1 MFGFGKKS
9 APAPAPSGDSEQAA
23 APGEAG
29 RQTPASG
36 GRASANG
43 DVKLPSRPSPLAGMS
58 ERLLKQTEA
67 PPPDTSALNSQVVQ
81 AVQMSN
87 SETAGYAP
95 SQIAIAPNM
104 MISQASGLVAQS
116 AASYFDGVSKIAL
129 ASQAILLRQ
138 MTQNI
143 AENKLA
149 QAAEDALG
157 ALATDLLMGA
167 AAAVA
172 AAAGGDRGGIGQLR
186 HRQDRPEHRQVQ
198 RDPRQSRRQGHPI
211 VATTDG
217 AGGARPWHRRA
228 VMAYFKLE
236 EPVRFHRYP
245 FDFHS
250 HFAGILPV
258 ESNSRWTRDRRVFRV
273 GERQVS
279 LEKGQELSLIG
290 LLMSARGV
298 APDVDGKALEEARQA
313 AHYELFELALQR
325 MVRRNPFA
333 ATDRQGYL
341 RGECAAENIYL
352 ACLILAQRFGR
363 TSPPAAIDQPAIYL
377 GTLELLGAS
386 AVRDSETDQFVRY
399 FNRKIWSGN
408 KYTPFDD
415 AYWARGAI
423 RDRHPGEFAC
433 LTLGFLLHEGISHT
447 QTATGEDEV
456 AVLDSLFEQFNASEK
471 TVYRLL
477 AHTAHGYASEA
488 AFDAELHRILRHFE
502 IQQGQP
508 PQARLVGIDLLGMET
523 ATGLYRQFFDFLLGQ
538 AAVFR
543 RYLDGKPETRKVVL
557 HIHCGEGTGVSDDNR
572 SLCGYFLRNAN
583 ALDDFYAALSAYAW
597 KCYGNT
603 IGQGKARLRE
613 RENLQDRDKAP
624 SALAGLF
631 DELFF
636 GNSLTS
642 SGLRLRR
649 FDITSG
655 TTQALVA
662 YYARTNVVNLCQALA
677 SRDADGNSY
686 YRRLLESD
694 LFSLRIGH
702 AYYYRNY
709 LASKFPELCFDTNL
723 GSNFITGASGLFDS
737 LQEYRLNRGLR
748 HLDGY
753 VGTDQLKELSLAIA
767 YQGEQRLDPQQMQYV
782 HALAESQ
789 SGFDELGEHL
799 PGTPGWA
806 KPALERFF
814 VSQCALYRS
823 EEDRYFQF
831 EAYRRLFAQV
841 LNWRSYLLG
850 ADGQGVEHSNVQDE
864 AIRMALLL
872 NYAAADR
879 HGRVPV
885 ASLEN
890 AQRLL
895 VQLGSAYWEETIG
908 AVDLAGAPHR
918 DRELQR
924 FEGFAAPASVVRI
937 STRSS

>member
-1 MFGFGKKS
+1 
-9 APAPAPSGDSEQAA
+9 
-23 APGEAG
+23 
-29 RQTPASG
+29 
-36 GRASANG
+36 
-43 DVKLPSRPSPLAGMS
+43 
-58 ERLLKQTEA
+58 
-67 PPPDTSALNSQVVQ
+67 
-81 AVQMSN
+81 
-87 SETAGYAP
+87 
-95 SQIAIAPNM
+95 
-104 MISQASGLVAQS
+104 
-116 AASYFDGVSKIAL
+116 
-129 ASQAILLRQ
+129 
-138 MTQNI
+138 
-143 AENKLA
+143 
-149 QAAEDALG
+149 
-157 ALATDLLMGA
+157 
-167 AAAVA
+167 
-172 AAAGGDRGGIGQLR
+172 
-186 HRQDRPEHRQVQ
+186 
-198 RDPRQSRRQGHPI
+198 
-211 VATTDG
+211 
-217 AGGARPWHRRA
+217 
-228 VMAYFKLE
+228 MAYFKLE

-298 APDVDGKALEEARQA
+298 APEVDGKALEEARQA

-333 ATDRQGYL
+333 TTDRQGYL

-471 TVYRLL
+471 TAYRLL

-543 RYLDGKPETRKVVL
+543 RYLDCKPETRKVVL

-603 IGQGKARLRE
+603 IRQGKARLRE

-636 GNSLTS
+636 GNSLTA

-806 KPALERFF
+806 KPALEQFF
-814 VSQCALYRS
+814 ASQCALYRS

>member
-1 MFGFGKKS
+1 MSDRGRTLMVQGTTSDAGKS
-9 APAPAPSGDSEQAA
+9 TLVTALC
-23 APGEAG
+23 
-29 RQTPASG
+29 RW
-36 GRASANG
+36 
-43 DVKLPSRPSPLAGMS
+43 LARRGVAVVPFKPQNM
-58 ERLLKQTEA
+58 
-67 PPPDTSALNSQVVQ
+67 ALNSAVTAAGGEIGRAQ
-81 AVQMSN
+81 AVQAQACRLAPHTDMNPVLLKPNTDIGAQVIIHGRAVTSMDAAAYHDYKRVAMEAVLA
-87 SETAGYAP
+87 SHGRLAAAYRGVMVEGAGSPAEINLRAND
-95 SQIAIAPNM
+95 IANM
-104 MISQASGLVAQS
+104 GFAEAVDCPVILVA
-116 AASYFDGVSKIAL
+116 DI
-129 ASQAILLRQ
+129 
-138 MTQNI
+138 
-143 AENKLA
+143 
-149 QAAEDALG
+149 
-157 ALATDLLMGA
+157 
-167 AAAVA
+167 
-172 AAAGGDRGGIGQLR
+172 DRGG
-186 HRQDRPEHRQVQ
+186 V
-198 RDPRQSRRQGHPI
+198 
-211 VATTDG
+211 
-217 AGGARPWHRRA
+217 
-228 VMAYFKLE
+228 
-236 EPVRFHRYP
+236 
-245 FDFHS
+245 
-250 HFAGILPV
+250 FAHLV
-258 ESNSRWTRDRRVFRV
+258 
-273 GERQVS
+273 
-279 LEKGQELSLIG
+279 
-290 LLMSARGV
+290 
-298 APDVDGKALEEARQA
+298 
-313 AHYELFELALQR
+313 
-325 MVRRNPFA
+325 
-333 ATDRQGYL
+333 
-341 RGECAAENIYL
+341 
-352 ACLILAQRFGR
+352 
-363 TSPPAAIDQPAIYL
+363 

-471 TVYRLL
+471 TAYRLL

-603 IGQGKARLRE
+603 IRQGKARLRE

-806 KPALERFF
+806 KPALEQFF

>member
-1 MFGFGKKS
+1 
-9 APAPAPSGDSEQAA
+9 
-23 APGEAG
+23 
-29 RQTPASG
+29 
-36 GRASANG
+36 
-43 DVKLPSRPSPLAGMS
+43 
-58 ERLLKQTEA
+58 
-67 PPPDTSALNSQVVQ
+67 
-81 AVQMSN
+81 
-87 SETAGYAP
+87 
-95 SQIAIAPNM
+95 
-104 MISQASGLVAQS
+104 
-116 AASYFDGVSKIAL
+116 
-129 ASQAILLRQ
+129 
-138 MTQNI
+138 
-143 AENKLA
+143 
-149 QAAEDALG
+149 
-157 ALATDLLMGA
+157 
-167 AAAVA
+167 
-172 AAAGGDRGGIGQLR
+172 
-186 HRQDRPEHRQVQ
+186 
-198 RDPRQSRRQGHPI
+198 
-211 VATTDG
+211 
-217 AGGARPWHRRA
+217 
-228 VMAYFKLE
+228 MAYFKLE

-258 ESNSRWTRDRRVFRV
+258 ESNSRWTRDRRIFRV

-298 APDVDGKALEEARQA
+298 APEVDGKALEEARQA

-471 TVYRLL
+471 TAYRLL

-603 IGQGKARLRE
+603 IRQGKARLRE

-806 KPALERFF
+806 KPALEQFF
-814 VSQCALYRS
+814 ASQCALYRS

-850 ADGQGVEHSNVQDE
+850 ADDQGVEHSNVQDE

-924 FEGFAAPASVVRI
+924 FEGFAAPPRSCASPPAAVEERPMSAYARYI
-937 STRSS
+937 RRRALAAADRPAQRSPDASEETRDQPPPQQAGERKAPAGNIGQRCGQALGRAETARMSTHPRRSVMKEELETLVTQVKALLTECLQGWLQALSQGDSVDDPASLGQLAVQLSTAYSTLQAAAAAYPGDTGGSAQAPSADGTQQY

>member
-1 MFGFGKKS
+1 
-9 APAPAPSGDSEQAA
+9 
-23 APGEAG
+23 
-29 RQTPASG
+29 
-36 GRASANG
+36 
-43 DVKLPSRPSPLAGMS
+43 
-58 ERLLKQTEA
+58 
-67 PPPDTSALNSQVVQ
+67 
-81 AVQMSN
+81 
-87 SETAGYAP
+87 
-95 SQIAIAPNM
+95 
-104 MISQASGLVAQS
+104 
-116 AASYFDGVSKIAL
+116 
-129 ASQAILLRQ
+129 
-138 MTQNI
+138 
-143 AENKLA
+143 
-149 QAAEDALG
+149 
-157 ALATDLLMGA
+157 
-167 AAAVA
+167 
-172 AAAGGDRGGIGQLR
+172 
-186 HRQDRPEHRQVQ
+186 
-198 RDPRQSRRQGHPI
+198 
-211 VATTDG
+211 
-217 AGGARPWHRRA
+217 
-228 VMAYFKLE
+228 MAYFKLE

-298 APDVDGKALEEARQA
+298 APEVDGKALEEARQA

-471 TVYRLL
+471 TAYRLL

-603 IGQGKARLRE
+603 IRQGKARLRE

-806 KPALERFF
+806 KPALEQFF
-814 VSQCALYRS
+814 ASQCALYRS

-924 FEGFAAPASVVRI
+924 FEGFAAPPRSCASPPAAVEERPMSAYARYI
-937 STRSS
+937 RRRALAAADRPAQRSPDASEETRDQPPPQQAGERKAPAGNIGQRCGQALGRAETARMSTHPRRSVMKEELETLVTQVKALLTECLQGWLQALSQGDSVDDPASLGQLAVQLSTAYSTLQAAAAAYPGDTGGSAQAPSADGTQQY

>member
-1 MFGFGKKS
+1 
-9 APAPAPSGDSEQAA
+9 
-23 APGEAG
+23 
-29 RQTPASG
+29 
-36 GRASANG
+36 
-43 DVKLPSRPSPLAGMS
+43 
-58 ERLLKQTEA
+58 
-67 PPPDTSALNSQVVQ
+67 
-81 AVQMSN
+81 
-87 SETAGYAP
+87 
-95 SQIAIAPNM
+95 
-104 MISQASGLVAQS
+104 
-116 AASYFDGVSKIAL
+116 
-129 ASQAILLRQ
+129 
-138 MTQNI
+138 
-143 AENKLA
+143 
-149 QAAEDALG
+149 
-157 ALATDLLMGA
+157 
-167 AAAVA
+167 
-172 AAAGGDRGGIGQLR
+172 
-186 HRQDRPEHRQVQ
+186 
-198 RDPRQSRRQGHPI
+198 
-211 VATTDG
+211 
-217 AGGARPWHRRA
+217 
-228 VMAYFKLE
+228 MAYFKLE

-298 APDVDGKALEEARQA
+298 APEVDGKALEEARQA

-471 TVYRLL
+471 TAYRLL

-543 RYLDGKPETRKVVL
+543 HYLDGKPETRKVVL

-603 IGQGKARLRE
+603 IRQGKARLRE

-636 GNSLTS
+636 GNSLTA

-806 KPALERFF
+806 KPALEQFF
-814 VSQCALYRS
+814 ASQCALYRS

-879 HGRVPV
+879 HGRVPA

-924 FEGFAAPASVVRI
+924 FEGFAAPPRSCASPPAAVEERPMSAYARYIRRRALAAADRPAQRSPDASEEARDQPPPSRPASGKRLLEI
-937 STRSS
+937 SDSDAAKLLAVLKLLG

>member
-1 MFGFGKKS
+1 
-9 APAPAPSGDSEQAA
+9 
-23 APGEAG
+23 
-29 RQTPASG
+29 
-36 GRASANG
+36 
-43 DVKLPSRPSPLAGMS
+43 
-58 ERLLKQTEA
+58 
-67 PPPDTSALNSQVVQ
+67 
-81 AVQMSN
+81 
-87 SETAGYAP
+87 
-95 SQIAIAPNM
+95 
-104 MISQASGLVAQS
+104 
-116 AASYFDGVSKIAL
+116 
-129 ASQAILLRQ
+129 
-138 MTQNI
+138 
-143 AENKLA
+143 
-149 QAAEDALG
+149 
-157 ALATDLLMGA
+157 
-167 AAAVA
+167 
-172 AAAGGDRGGIGQLR
+172 
-186 HRQDRPEHRQVQ
+186 
-198 RDPRQSRRQGHPI
+198 
-211 VATTDG
+211 
-217 AGGARPWHRRA
+217 
-228 VMAYFKLE
+228 MAYFKLE

-298 APDVDGKALEEARQA
+298 TPDVDGKALEEARQA

-363 TSPPAAIDQPAIYL
+363 SSPPAAIDQPAIYL

-471 TVYRLL
+471 TAYRLL

-603 IGQGKARLRE
+603 IRQGKARLRE

-636 GNSLTS
+636 GNSLTA

-806 KPALERFF
+806 KPALEQFF
-814 VSQCALYRS
+814 ASQCALYRS

-879 HGRVPV
+879 HGRVPA

-924 FEGFAAPASVVRI
+924 FEGFAAPSSVVRI

>member
-1 MFGFGKKS
+1 
-9 APAPAPSGDSEQAA
+9 
-23 APGEAG
+23 
-29 RQTPASG
+29 
-36 GRASANG
+36 
-43 DVKLPSRPSPLAGMS
+43 
-58 ERLLKQTEA
+58 
-67 PPPDTSALNSQVVQ
+67 
-81 AVQMSN
+81 
-87 SETAGYAP
+87 
-95 SQIAIAPNM
+95 
-104 MISQASGLVAQS
+104 
-116 AASYFDGVSKIAL
+116 
-129 ASQAILLRQ
+129 
-138 MTQNI
+138 
-143 AENKLA
+143 
-149 QAAEDALG
+149 
-157 ALATDLLMGA
+157 
-167 AAAVA
+167 
-172 AAAGGDRGGIGQLR
+172 
-186 HRQDRPEHRQVQ
+186 
-198 RDPRQSRRQGHPI
+198 
-211 VATTDG
+211 
-217 AGGARPWHRRA
+217 
-228 VMAYFKLE
+228 MAYFKLE

-377 GTLELLGAS
+377 GTLELLDAS

-456 AVLDSLFEQFNASEK
+456 AFLDSLFEQFNASEK
-471 TVYRLL
+471 TAYRLL

-543 RYLDGKPETRKVVL
+543 HYLDGKPETRKVVL

-603 IGQGKARLRE
+603 IRQGKARLRE

-636 GNSLTS
+636 GNSLTA

-806 KPALERFF
+806 KPALEQFF

-918 DRELQR
+918 TESCSASKGSPPPPRSCASPPAAVEERPMSAYARYIRRRALAAADRPAQR
-924 FEGFAAPASVVRI
+924 SPDASEETRDQPPPSRPASGKRLLEI
-937 STRSS
+937 SDSDAAKLLAVLKLLG

>member
-1 MFGFGKKS
+1 
-9 APAPAPSGDSEQAA
+9 
-23 APGEAG
+23 
-29 RQTPASG
+29 
-36 GRASANG
+36 
-43 DVKLPSRPSPLAGMS
+43 
-58 ERLLKQTEA
+58 
-67 PPPDTSALNSQVVQ
+67 
-81 AVQMSN
+81 
-87 SETAGYAP
+87 
-95 SQIAIAPNM
+95 
-104 MISQASGLVAQS
+104 
-116 AASYFDGVSKIAL
+116 
-129 ASQAILLRQ
+129 
-138 MTQNI
+138 
-143 AENKLA
+143 
-149 QAAEDALG
+149 
-157 ALATDLLMGA
+157 
-167 AAAVA
+167 
-172 AAAGGDRGGIGQLR
+172 
-186 HRQDRPEHRQVQ
+186 
-198 RDPRQSRRQGHPI
+198 
-211 VATTDG
+211 
-217 AGGARPWHRRA
+217 
-228 VMAYFKLE
+228 MAYFKLE

-298 APDVDGKALEEARQA
+298 APEVDGKALEEARQA

-471 TVYRLL
+471 TAYRLL

-603 IGQGKARLRE
+603 IRQGKARLRE

-806 KPALERFF
+806 KPALEQFF

-924 FEGFAAPASVVRI
+924 FEGFAAPPRSCASPPAAVEERPMSAYARYIRRRALAAADRPAQRSPDASEETRDQPPPSRPASGKRLLEI
-937 STRSS
+937 SDSDAAKLLAVLKLLG

>member
-1 MFGFGKKS
+1 
-9 APAPAPSGDSEQAA
+9 
-23 APGEAG
+23 
-29 RQTPASG
+29 
-36 GRASANG
+36 
-43 DVKLPSRPSPLAGMS
+43 
-58 ERLLKQTEA
+58 
-67 PPPDTSALNSQVVQ
+67 
-81 AVQMSN
+81 
-87 SETAGYAP
+87 
-95 SQIAIAPNM
+95 
-104 MISQASGLVAQS
+104 
-116 AASYFDGVSKIAL
+116 
-129 ASQAILLRQ
+129 
-138 MTQNI
+138 
-143 AENKLA
+143 
-149 QAAEDALG
+149 
-157 ALATDLLMGA
+157 
-167 AAAVA
+167 
-172 AAAGGDRGGIGQLR
+172 
-186 HRQDRPEHRQVQ
+186 
-198 RDPRQSRRQGHPI
+198 
-211 VATTDG
+211 
-217 AGGARPWHRRA
+217 
-228 VMAYFKLE
+228 MAYFKLE

-377 GTLELLGAS
+377 GTLELLDAS

-456 AVLDSLFEQFNASEK
+456 AFLDSLFEQFNASEK
-471 TVYRLL
+471 TAYRLL

-543 RYLDGKPETRKVVL
+543 HYLDGKPETRKVVL

-603 IGQGKARLRE
+603 IRQGKARLRE

-636 GNSLTS
+636 GNSLTA

-806 KPALERFF
+806 KPALEQFF
-814 VSQCALYRS
+814 ASQCALYRS

-908 AVDLAGAPHR
+908 AVDLAGARPIGTESCSASKGSPPPPRSCASPPAAVEERPMSAYARYIRRRALAAADRPAQRSPDASEETR
-918 DRELQR
+918 DQPPPSR
-924 FEGFAAPASVVRI
+924 PASGKRLLEI
-937 STRSS
+937 SDSDAAKLLAVLKLLG

>member
-167 AAAVA
+167 APP
-172 AAAGGDRGGIGQLR
+172 GSGGGRGDRGGIGQLR
-186 HRQDRPEHRQVQ
+186 HRQDRPEHCQVQ

-471 TVYRLL
+471 TAYRLL

-572 SLCGYFLRNAN
+572 SLSGYFLRNAN

-603 IGQGKARLRE
+603 IRQGKARLRE

-806 KPALERFF
+806 KPALEQFF

>member
-1 MFGFGKKS
+1 MSDRGRTLMVQGTTSDAGKS
-9 APAPAPSGDSEQAA
+9 TLVTALC
-23 APGEAG
+23 
-29 RQTPASG
+29 RW
-36 GRASANG
+36 
-43 DVKLPSRPSPLAGMS
+43 LARRGVAVVPFKPQNM
-58 ERLLKQTEA
+58 
-67 PPPDTSALNSQVVQ
+67 ALNSAVTADGGEIGRAQ
-81 AVQMSN
+81 AVQAQACRLAPHTDMNPVLLKPNTDIGAQVIIHGRAVTSMDAAAYHDYKRVAMEAVLA
-87 SETAGYAP
+87 SHGRLAAAYRVVMVEGAGSPAEINLRAND
-95 SQIAIAPNM
+95 IANM
-104 MISQASGLVAQS
+104 GFAEAVDCPVILVA
-116 AASYFDGVSKIAL
+116 DI
-129 ASQAILLRQ
+129 
-138 MTQNI
+138 
-143 AENKLA
+143 
-149 QAAEDALG
+149 
-157 ALATDLLMGA
+157 
-167 AAAVA
+167 
-172 AAAGGDRGGIGQLR
+172 DRGG
-186 HRQDRPEHRQVQ
+186 V
-198 RDPRQSRRQGHPI
+198 
-211 VATTDG
+211 
-217 AGGARPWHRRA
+217 
-228 VMAYFKLE
+228 
-236 EPVRFHRYP
+236 
-245 FDFHS
+245 
-250 HFAGILPV
+250 FAHLV
-258 ESNSRWTRDRRVFRV
+258 
-273 GERQVS
+273 
-279 LEKGQELSLIG
+279 
-290 LLMSARGV
+290 
-298 APDVDGKALEEARQA
+298 
-313 AHYELFELALQR
+313 
-325 MVRRNPFA
+325 
-333 ATDRQGYL
+333 
-341 RGECAAENIYL
+341 
-352 ACLILAQRFGR
+352 
-363 TSPPAAIDQPAIYL
+363 

-471 TVYRLL
+471 TAYRLL

-806 KPALERFF
+806 KPALEQFF
-814 VSQCALYRS
+814 ASQCALYRS

>member
-1 MFGFGKKS
+1 
-9 APAPAPSGDSEQAA
+9 
-23 APGEAG
+23 
-29 RQTPASG
+29 
-36 GRASANG
+36 
-43 DVKLPSRPSPLAGMS
+43 
-58 ERLLKQTEA
+58 
-67 PPPDTSALNSQVVQ
+67 
-81 AVQMSN
+81 
-87 SETAGYAP
+87 
-95 SQIAIAPNM
+95 
-104 MISQASGLVAQS
+104 
-116 AASYFDGVSKIAL
+116 
-129 ASQAILLRQ
+129 
-138 MTQNI
+138 
-143 AENKLA
+143 
-149 QAAEDALG
+149 
-157 ALATDLLMGA
+157 
-167 AAAVA
+167 
-172 AAAGGDRGGIGQLR
+172 
-186 HRQDRPEHRQVQ
+186 
-198 RDPRQSRRQGHPI
+198 
-211 VATTDG
+211 
-217 AGGARPWHRRA
+217 
-228 VMAYFKLE
+228 MAYFKLE

-298 APDVDGKALEEARQA
+298 APEVDGKALEEARQA

-447 QTATGEDEV
+447 QTAAGEDEV

-471 TVYRLL
+471 TAYRLL

-603 IGQGKARLRE
+603 IRQGKARLRE

-789 SGFDELGEHL
+789 SGFDELGGHL

-806 KPALERFF
+806 KPALEQFF
-814 VSQCALYRS
+814 ASQCALYRS

-908 AVDLAGAPHR
+908 AVDLAGAPIGTESCSASKGSPPPPRSCASPPAAVEERPMSAYARYIRRRALAAADRPAQRSPDASEETR
-918 DRELQR
+918 DQPPP
-924 FEGFAAPASVVRI
+924 PAGRRAESACWKYR
-937 STRSS
+937 TAMRPSSWPC

>member
-1 MFGFGKKS
+1 
-9 APAPAPSGDSEQAA
+9 
-23 APGEAG
+23 
-29 RQTPASG
+29 
-36 GRASANG
+36 
-43 DVKLPSRPSPLAGMS
+43 
-58 ERLLKQTEA
+58 
-67 PPPDTSALNSQVVQ
+67 
-81 AVQMSN
+81 
-87 SETAGYAP
+87 
-95 SQIAIAPNM
+95 
-104 MISQASGLVAQS
+104 
-116 AASYFDGVSKIAL
+116 
-129 ASQAILLRQ
+129 
-138 MTQNI
+138 
-143 AENKLA
+143 
-149 QAAEDALG
+149 
-157 ALATDLLMGA
+157 
-167 AAAVA
+167 
-172 AAAGGDRGGIGQLR
+172 
-186 HRQDRPEHRQVQ
+186 
-198 RDPRQSRRQGHPI
+198 
-211 VATTDG
+211 
-217 AGGARPWHRRA
+217 
-228 VMAYFKLE
+228 MAYFKLE

-298 APDVDGKALEEARQA
+298 APEVDGKALEEARQA

-471 TVYRLL
+471 TAYRLL

-603 IGQGKARLRE
+603 IRQGKARLRE

-636 GNSLTS
+636 GNSLTA

-694 LFSLRIGH
+694 LFSLR
-702 AYYYRNY
+702 
-709 LASKFPELCFDTNL
+709 
-723 GSNFITGASGLFDS
+723 
-737 LQEYRLNRGLR
+737 
-748 HLDGY
+748 
-753 VGTDQLKELSLAIA
+753 
-767 YQGEQRLDPQQMQYV
+767 
-782 HALAESQ
+782 
-789 SGFDELGEHL
+789 
-799 PGTPGWA
+799 
-806 KPALERFF
+806 
-814 VSQCALYRS
+814 
-823 EEDRYFQF
+823 
-831 EAYRRLFAQV
+831 
-841 LNWRSYLLG
+841 
-850 ADGQGVEHSNVQDE
+850 
-864 AIRMALLL
+864 
-872 NYAAADR
+872 
-879 HGRVPV
+879 
-885 ASLEN
+885 
-890 AQRLL
+890 
-895 VQLGSAYWEETIG
+895 
-908 AVDLAGAPHR
+908 
-918 DRELQR
+918 
-924 FEGFAAPASVVRI
+924 
-937 STRSS
+937 

>member
-1 MFGFGKKS
+1 
-9 APAPAPSGDSEQAA
+9 
-23 APGEAG
+23 
-29 RQTPASG
+29 
-36 GRASANG
+36 
-43 DVKLPSRPSPLAGMS
+43 
-58 ERLLKQTEA
+58 
-67 PPPDTSALNSQVVQ
+67 
-81 AVQMSN
+81 
-87 SETAGYAP
+87 
-95 SQIAIAPNM
+95 
-104 MISQASGLVAQS
+104 
-116 AASYFDGVSKIAL
+116 
-129 ASQAILLRQ
+129 
-138 MTQNI
+138 
-143 AENKLA
+143 
-149 QAAEDALG
+149 
-157 ALATDLLMGA
+157 
-167 AAAVA
+167 
-172 AAAGGDRGGIGQLR
+172 
-186 HRQDRPEHRQVQ
+186 
-198 RDPRQSRRQGHPI
+198 
-211 VATTDG
+211 
-217 AGGARPWHRRA
+217 
-228 VMAYFKLE
+228 MAYFKLE

-298 APDVDGKALEEARQA
+298 APEVDGKALEEARQA

-471 TVYRLL
+471 TAYRLL

-603 IGQGKARLRE
+603 IRQGKARLRE

-806 KPALERFF
+806 KPALEQFF

-924 FEGFAAPASVVRI
+924 FEGFAAPPPRSCASPPAAVEERPMSAYARYIRRRALAAADRPAQRSPDASEETRDQPPPSRPASGKRLLEI
-937 STRSS
+937 SDSDAAKLLAVLKLLG

>member
-1 MFGFGKKS
+1 
-9 APAPAPSGDSEQAA
+9 
-23 APGEAG
+23 
-29 RQTPASG
+29 
-36 GRASANG
+36 
-43 DVKLPSRPSPLAGMS
+43 
-58 ERLLKQTEA
+58 
-67 PPPDTSALNSQVVQ
+67 
-81 AVQMSN
+81 
-87 SETAGYAP
+87 
-95 SQIAIAPNM
+95 
-104 MISQASGLVAQS
+104 
-116 AASYFDGVSKIAL
+116 
-129 ASQAILLRQ
+129 
-138 MTQNI
+138 
-143 AENKLA
+143 
-149 QAAEDALG
+149 
-157 ALATDLLMGA
+157 
-167 AAAVA
+167 
-172 AAAGGDRGGIGQLR
+172 
-186 HRQDRPEHRQVQ
+186 
-198 RDPRQSRRQGHPI
+198 
-211 VATTDG
+211 
-217 AGGARPWHRRA
+217 
-228 VMAYFKLE
+228 MAYFKLE

-298 APDVDGKALEEARQA
+298 APEVDGKALEEARQA

-471 TVYRLL
+471 TAYRLL

-603 IGQGKARLRE
+603 IRQGKARLRE

-624 SALAGLF
+624 SVLAGLF

-806 KPALERFF
+806 KPALEQFF

>member
-172 AAAGGDRGGIGQLR
+172 AAAGAIEAESASFAIDKIDQSIAKYSETLASRGGK
-186 HRQDRPEHRQVQ
+186 DA
-198 RDPRQSRRQGHPI
+198 I
-211 VATTDG
+211 VATTGG
-217 AGGARPWHRRA
+217 AGGVRPWHRRA

-298 APDVDGKALEEARQA
+298 APEVDGKALEEARQA

-447 QTATGEDEV
+447 QTATG
-456 AVLDSLFEQFNASEK
+456 K
-471 TVYRLL
+471 TRWPSSIPCSNNSTPPRRPP
-477 AHTAHGYASEA
+477 TACSPTPRMAMPAKPPSMPSCTGSSVISKYSRGS
-488 AFDAELHRILRHFE
+488 HRR
-502 IQQGQP
+502 
-508 PQARLVGIDLLGMET
+508 RLVGIDLLGMET

-603 IGQGKARLRE
+603 IRQGKARLRE

-636 GNSLTS
+636 GNSLTA

-806 KPALERFF
+806 KPALEQFF
-814 VSQCALYRS
+814 ASQCALYRS

>member
-1 MFGFGKKS
+1 
-9 APAPAPSGDSEQAA
+9 
-23 APGEAG
+23 
-29 RQTPASG
+29 
-36 GRASANG
+36 
-43 DVKLPSRPSPLAGMS
+43 
-58 ERLLKQTEA
+58 
-67 PPPDTSALNSQVVQ
+67 
-81 AVQMSN
+81 
-87 SETAGYAP
+87 
-95 SQIAIAPNM
+95 
-104 MISQASGLVAQS
+104 
-116 AASYFDGVSKIAL
+116 
-129 ASQAILLRQ
+129 
-138 MTQNI
+138 
-143 AENKLA
+143 
-149 QAAEDALG
+149 
-157 ALATDLLMGA
+157 
-167 AAAVA
+167 
-172 AAAGGDRGGIGQLR
+172 
-186 HRQDRPEHRQVQ
+186 
-198 RDPRQSRRQGHPI
+198 
-211 VATTDG
+211 
-217 AGGARPWHRRA
+217 
-228 VMAYFKLE
+228 
-236 EPVRFHRYP
+236 
-245 FDFHS
+245 
-250 HFAGILPV
+250 
-258 ESNSRWTRDRRVFRV
+258 
-273 GERQVS
+273 
-279 LEKGQELSLIG
+279 
-290 LLMSARGV
+290 
-298 APDVDGKALEEARQA
+298 
-313 AHYELFELALQR
+313 

-471 TVYRLL
+471 TAYRLL

-523 ATGLYRQFFDFLLGQ
+523 ATGLYRQFFDFLLEQ

-603 IGQGKARLRE
+603 IRQGKARLRE

-806 KPALERFF
+806 KPALEQFF
-814 VSQCALYRS
+814 VSRCALYRS
-823 EEDRYFQF
+823 EEDRYFSSKPTG
-831 EAYRRLFAQV
+831 ASSPRSSTGAPICWAPTARVSSTPTYRTKRSA
-841 LNWRSYLLG
+841 WRSCSTMPPRTATAGYRSLRWRMPNACWCNWAAPTG
-850 ADGQGVEHSNVQDE
+850 RKPSAPSTWPARPIGTESCSASKGSPPPPRSCASPPAAVEERPMS
-864 AIRMALLL
+864 AYARYIRRRAL
-872 NYAAADR
+872 AAADR
-879 HGRVPV
+879 P
-885 ASLEN
+885 
-890 AQRLL
+890 AQR
-895 VQLGSAYWEETIG
+895 SPDASEETR
-908 AVDLAGAPHR
+908 DQPPPAGRRAESACWKYRTAMRP
-918 DRELQR
+918 
-924 FEGFAAPASVVRI
+924 
-937 STRSS
+937 SSWPC

>member
-172 AAAGGDRGGIGQLR
+172 AAAGAIEAESASFAIDKIDQSIAKYSETLASRGGK
-186 HRQDRPEHRQVQ
+186 DA
-198 RDPRQSRRQGHPI
+198 I
-211 VATTDG
+211 VATTGG
-217 AGGARPWHRRA
+217 AGGVRPWHRRA

-298 APDVDGKALEEARQA
+298 APEVDGKALEEARQA

-471 TVYRLL
+471 TAYRLL

-603 IGQGKARLRE
+603 IRQGKARLRE

-636 GNSLTS
+636 GNSLTA

-806 KPALERFF
+806 KPALEQFF
-814 VSQCALYRS
+814 ASQCALYRS